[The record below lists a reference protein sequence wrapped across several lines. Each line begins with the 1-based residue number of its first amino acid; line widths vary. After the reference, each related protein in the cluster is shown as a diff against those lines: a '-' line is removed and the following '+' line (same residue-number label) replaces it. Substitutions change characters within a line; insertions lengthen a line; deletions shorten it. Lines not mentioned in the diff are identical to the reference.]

1 MRDFQFLEAGTK
13 LTDFPYF
20 PKTNHFG
27 AKPGVFASLVA
38 KNPARG
44 KHLTLVKRTKYPDS
58 SCPMR
63 VLSTFI
69 IYFDT
74 EL

>member
-1 MRDFQFLEAGTK
+1 MCYCVVDQKITFQNSQLFEMGSK

-38 KNPARG
+38 KNPA
-44 KHLTLVKRTKYPDS
+44 
-58 SCPMR
+58 
-63 VLSTFI
+63 
-69 IYFDT
+69 
-74 EL
+74 

>member
-1 MRDFQFLEAGTK
+1 MCICVVDQNIIYFKDFQFLEAGSK

-38 KNPARG
+38 KNPA
-44 KHLTLVKRTKYPDS
+44 
-58 SCPMR
+58 
-63 VLSTFI
+63 
-69 IYFDT
+69 
-74 EL
+74 